1 MEDPGA
7 SGLNVD
13 RDGKEPEYHTISL
26 EDLFSMLKTTE
37 SGLTIAEAG
46 IRLGTFGKNDI
57 TSARK
62 RPVILQYIDH
72 FKNPLVIILL
82 IAASISVFVGDVTDA
97 GIIIA
102 IVILSVTLDFFQ
114 EYKAGN
120 AVELLKKKIVTH
132 AAVVRDGIARDLPV
146 TDIVPGDIIHLAAG
160 DIVPADA
167 RVISAKDFF
176 VNQSALTGEPF
187 PVEKNAKR
195 AEPGKQVTEAEDY
208 IFLGTSVVSGQATA
222 VITRTGSSTEFGKI
236 AKSLTDRPPETEFE
250 RGLKQFS
257 FLMSRIILFLV
268 IFVFFVNALY
278 KHGIL
283 DSLLFAVALAVGM
296 TPELLPMIL
305 SLNLSKGAIAMSEK
319 GAIVK
324 HPESIQNFGSMDILC
339 TDKTGTLTENRI
351 TLVRHI
357 DPEGNDSENVLLL
370 SYLNS
375 IFSTGMKSPLDDAI
389 LAYRR
394 IDSGGHQKIDEIPFD
409 FIRKR
414 ISIVVSDS
422 SGEKLITKG
431 APEEI
436 FRICTSV
443 ETRGNTETLTDEG
456 IKKLNDLYLA
466 QSRAGFRTLAVSYRL
481 FTGRK
486 PVYSMDDEK
495 EMVFLGFITFIDP
508 PKESAGESVR
518 LLCES
523 GIELKILTGDNELV
537 TEKTCEMIGLPVKG
551 VLTGEEIAHLDIHAL
566 SRVVESVTIFS
577 RMTPVQKD
585 LIMKALKLNGHVVGF
600 MGDGINDAPSIRE
613 ADVGIS
619 VENAVDIAKESAD
632 IILLKSDLRILHDG
646 VLEGRKTFG
655 NTMKYIL
662 MGTSSNFG
670 NMFSVAGGSLFLPFL
685 PMLPVQI
692 LLNNLLYDISES
704 TIPTDSVDA
713 SYISS
718 PKKWD
723 IGFIKKFIMVFGPIS
738 SIFDFITFFILLFIF
753 KADASLFQ
761 TSWFM
766 ESICTQTLV
775 IFVIRTRIVPF
786 WKSRPSIYLILS
798 TAGIVAVAC
807 ILPFTVFGSILGFVH
822 PPVSFFAVLAGLV
835 IAYITI
841 VEIVKRWFYRHYAVF
856 LERRISNPVAAKGS

>member
-1 MEDPGA
+1 MEEPG
-7 SGLNVD
+7 SSRPDTSRNSTG
-13 RDGKEPEYHTISL
+13 PEYHAL
-26 EDLFSMLKTTE
+26 DQEDLFSLLKTTE
-37 SGLTIAEAG
+37 TGLTTKEAD
-46 IRLGTFGKNDI
+46 IRLETYGKNDI
-57 TSARK
+57 TQARK
-62 RPVILQYIDH
+62 RPAVLQYIDH

-82 IAASISVFVGDVTDA
+82 IAASISLFVGDVTDA
-97 GIIIA
+97 GIIIF
-102 IVILSVTLDFFQ
+102 IVVLSVTLDFFQ

-120 AVELLKKKIVTH
+120 AIELLRQKIVTH
-132 AAVVRDGIARDLPV
+132 ASVTRDGISRDLPV
-146 TDIVPGDIIHLAAG
+146 TDIVPGDIISLAAG
-160 DIVPADA
+160 DLVPADA
-167 RVISAKDFF
+167 RVLSAKDFF

-187 PVEKNAKR
+187 PVEKNARR
-195 AEPGKQVTEAEDY
+195 AEHGKPLTAAEDY

-236 AKSLTDRPPETEFE
+236 AQSLTGRPPETEFE

-278 KHGIL
+278 KHGVL

-339 TDKTGTLTENRI
+339 TDKTGTLTANRI
-351 TLVRHI
+351 SLVRHI
-357 DPEGNDSENVLLL
+357 DAEGDDSEEVLLL

-375 IFSTGMKSPLDDAI
+375 VFDTGMKSPLDEAI
-389 LAYRR
+389 LSYRHF
-394 IDSGGHQKIDEIPFD
+394 DSGNFQKIDEIPFD
-409 FIRKR
+409 FNRKR
-414 ISIVVSDS
+414 ISIVVADG

-431 APEEI
+431 APEEL
-436 FRICTSV
+436 FRICSYI
-443 ETRGNTETLTDEG
+443 EIRGNREPLTAEG
-456 IKKLNDLYLA
+456 INKLNDLYLG
-466 QSRAGFRTLAVSYRL
+466 QSREGYRTLAVSYRS
-481 FTGRK
+481 FTERK
-486 PVYSMDDEK
+486 PVYSSDDEK
-495 EMVFLGFITFIDP
+495 EMVFLGFVTFIDP
-508 PKESAGESVR
+508 PKETAGESVR
-518 LLCES
+518 MLSGS

-537 TEKTCEMIGLPVKG
+537 TRKTCELIGLPVKG
-551 VLTGEEIAHLDIHAL
+551 VLTGDEIVHMDTQAL
-566 SRVVESVTIFS
+566 SRVVEGVTIFS

-585 LIMKALKLNGHVVGF
+585 LILNALKRNGHVVGF

-632 IILLKSDLRILHDG
+632 IILLKSDLRILHEG

-713 SYISS
+713 SYIML

-723 IGFIKKFIMVFGPIS
+723 IGFIRKFIIIFGPIS

-753 KADASLFQ
+753 RADAALFQ

-775 IFVIRTRIVPF
+775 IFVIRTRVVPF
-786 WKSRPSIYLILS
+786 WKSRPSNYLLAS
-798 TAGIVAVAC
+798 TICIVAVAC
-807 ILPFTVFGSILGFVH
+807 IVPFTVFGSILGFVQ
-822 PPVSFFAVLAGLV
+822 PPVSFFLVLAGLV
-835 IAYITI
+835 ITYIAL
-841 VEIVKRWFYRHYAVF
+841 VEVVKRWFYRHYAVF
-856 LERRISNPVAAKGS
+856 IERNTIKSAAA